1 MIEFID
7 VSVHNKEIFSVLI
20 PKIEEFINSGNYVL
34 GRNLEIFEA
43 SFAKYCGTKYAVGVN
58 SGTDALIMAL
68 RSLKAPS
75 GGEVLTVSFTFPAT
89 IMAILNAGLIPQY
102 VDVDMTGTMCPRDL
116 EEKINSNTVA
126 IMPVHF
132 MGHTCDMTSIKA
144 LADAKGIP
152 IIEDACQSA
161 GGTHN
166 GQKAGS
172 FGYAGC
178 FSFFPTKNLSCL
190 GDGGMI
196 TTNEEGVYNYLL
208 RLRNFG
214 RCGREEFGSIGLN
227 SRLDEFQAIVLNE
240 KLKNLDQWLNMRRLR
255 ASYYDQ
261 SIESFVRLKA
271 PVNSISTYHL
281 YVVTAEN
288 NMDAVEGLKEM
299 GIDCRTHYAVPC
311 HKQPFSVE
319 HFQGRTESL
328 PNTEYLSRKVIS
340 LPLSEF
346 ITRESQDQVL
356 VALKKFF

>member
-1 MIEFID
+1 MIDFID
-7 VSVHNKEIFSVLI
+7 VTVHNKEIFSALI
-20 PKIEEFINSGNYVL
+20 PKLEEFINSGNYVL
-34 GRNLEIFEA
+34 GRNLELFEN
-43 SFAKYCGTKYAVGVN
+43 SFAEYCGTKYAVGVN
-58 SGTDALIMAL
+58 SGTDALVLAL
-68 RSLKAPS
+68 RCLGAPS

-89 IMAILNAGLIPQY
+89 VMAILNAGLVPRY
-102 VDVDMTGTMCPRDL
+102 VDVDMTGTMCPQDL
-116 EEKINSNTVA
+116 EGKINSNTVA

-132 MGHTCDMTSIKA
+132 MGHICDMTLIKG

-161 GGTHN
+161 GGTHD

-190 GDGGMI
+190 GDGGMVV
-196 TTNEEGVYNYLL
+196 TNDEGVYNSLL

-214 RCGREEFGSIGLN
+214 RCGREEFGSLGTN

-240 KLKNLDQWLNMRRLR
+240 KLKNLDQWLSMRRMK

-261 SIESFVRLKA
+261 SIESSVRIKT
-271 PVNSISTYHL
+271 PINSNSTYHL
-281 YVVTAEN
+281 YVVMVEN
-288 NMDAVEGLKEM
+288 NIDAVEGLKKM
-299 GIDCRTHYAVPC
+299 GVDCRTHYAVPC

-319 HFQGRTESL
+319 YFHGRMEPLPITEF
-328 PNTEYLSRKVIS
+328 LSGKVLS

-346 ITRESQDQVL
+346 ISQESQDQVL